1 MPHYRRR
8 GGPGMQDQ
16 PRASDKAATLFLSY
30 ARADEAFAKRLATA
44 LERSGFTIWW
54 DALIEGGEAYSRS
67 IAEALEEAD
76 IVIVLWSAHS
86 VESDWVRDEAAQGRE
101 RHRLVPLS
109 IDGAKPP
116 LGFRQYQVID
126 LSHWRGRKGA
136 PEIAAIERAID
147 GALHHPHSPLPSTR
161 VRMSRRVVIIGG
173 SAAGAALAAG
183 GAWLVWERGF
193 SGGAAPL
200 SIAVLPFRNL
210 SGDRSQDYFAD
221 GLTEEIRSA
230 LTRIQA
236 LRVLAGTSSEKASE
250 QAGDV
255 KAIAANLGV
264 SYLLSGSVQRAG
276 DVARIATDLVDG
288 RTGFSRWSE
297 SVDRKLT
304 DIFAVQSDIA
314 RTVAQA
320 MSVEVATAEPAP
332 GGTKNVPAY
341 EHYLQGRALF
351 NLAKDEQTDRAA
363 LTNFEMAI
371 AEDPKFALAHAGRS
385 RSLAVIAGEHASAD
399 QLKPLYSEAIAAARR
414 AIELAPDLAEGHLAL
429 AYATFAGE
437 LDIRGA
443 WPSYQR
449 AYRLGYGNADIVL
462 LYALYCSRAG
472 RPAEAKAAVE
482 RAVLLDP
489 LNARAFRAQ
498 GSVAY
503 AGRRYG
509 DAMSPLRRALQLNP
523 KMGFAHSLAGNS
535 LLGLGRTAEAI
546 KEFEAE
552 PEAQF
557 RLTGLAIAENRLGN
571 RAAAEK
577 AFADLQ
583 SEVGD
588 AAVYQQAEVLA
599 QWGRFDESLQ
609 KLARARQV
617 GDSGLTYALTD
628 VMLDPL
634 RRDQRFINLIK
645 ALNYG

>member
-1 MPHYRRR
+1 
-8 GGPGMQDQ
+8 MQDQ
-16 PRASDKAATLFLSY
+16 PLASDKAVTLFLSY
-30 ARADEAFAKRLATA
+30 ARADAAFAHRLATT
-44 LERSGFTIWW
+44 LEHAGFTIWW

-67 IAEALEEAD
+67 IAEALEKAD
-76 IVIVLWSAHS
+76 AVIVLWSENS
-86 VESDWVRDEAAQGRE
+86 VESDWVRDEASQGRE

-109 IDGAKPP
+109 IDGARPP

-126 LSHWRGRKGA
+126 LSRWHGRKNA
-136 PEIAAIERAID
+136 PEIGAIERAID
-147 GALHHPHSPLPSTR
+147 SVIHHRHSPHAPVPVR
-161 VRMSRRVVIIGG
+161 VSRRSAMIGG
-173 SAAGAALAAG
+173 SAAGVALAAG
-183 GAWLVWERGF
+183 GAWFAWERGLMHR
-193 SGGAAPL
+193 AAPL

-230 LTRIQA
+230 LTRIDAIQ
-236 LRVLAGTSSEKASE
+236 VLAGTSSEKANKE
-250 QAGDV
+250 GDDV
-255 KAIAANLGV
+255 KAIATDLGV
-264 SYLLSGSVQRAG
+264 SYLLSGSVQRSG
-276 DVARIATDLVDG
+276 NVARISTDLVDG

-297 SVDRKLT
+297 SIDRQLT

-320 MSVEVATAEPAP
+320 MSVQVATSQPAP
-332 GGTKNVPAY
+332 GGTTNVQAY

-351 NLAKDEQTDRAA
+351 NLAKDEQTDHAA

-371 AEDPKFALAHAGRS
+371 AEDPKFALAHAARS
-385 RSLAVIAGEHASAD
+385 RSLAVIAGEHANAD
-399 QLKPLYSEAIAAARR
+399 QLKPLYSEAIAAAQR
-414 AIELAPDLAEGHLAL
+414 AVELAPDLAEGHLAL
-429 AYATFAGE
+429 GYAMFAGK

-489 LNARAFRAQ
+489 LNPRAFRAQ

-503 AGRRYG
+503 AARRYA
-509 DAMSPLRRALQLNP
+509 DALPPLRRALQLNP
-523 KMGFAHSLAGNS
+523 KMTFAHSLAGNS
-535 LLGLGRTAEAI
+535 LLGLGRTADAL

-552 PEAQF
+552 PEPQF
-557 RLTGLAIAENRLGN
+557 RLTGLAIAQNRLGN

-583 SEVGD
+583 SQVGD

-599 QWGRFDESLQ
+599 QWGRADESLQ
-609 KLARARQV
+609 KLARAREV
-617 GDSGLTYALTD
+617 GDSGLTYAATD

-634 RRDQRFINLIK
+634 RRDQRFTSFVN
-645 ALNYG
+645 ALNSA